1 MTDALKT
8 KLTELR
14 GLPSETEWVE
24 FKQDN
29 DAPNEIGEYI
39 SALSNGAA
47 LCHQPS
53 GWLIWGVE
61 NATHCIVGTNVN
73 LKMRKAK
80 GNEDLEPWL
89 LRLLEPRINFVIHT
103 ALELPEGRVVMLEV
117 PAARTRPVRFI
128 NEAYVRVGSYKKKLR
143 DYPEKERKLWNSA
156 LLQADLSARPV
167 EGAALEDLD
176 PVERA
181 RLRQFIEANNGDAA
195 LLELG
200 DDELD
205 GALGLTVRE
214 GDHRVPTLTGLL
226 LIGREARL
234 RELVP
239 THEVAFQVLEGEEVR
254 TNEFRRTP
262 LVRLVEWLETSFTAI
277 NIEEEVQIGLF
288 RVPVPRV
295 DRRAFREGVL
305 NALVHRDHAQT
316 GAVHVRFDAE
326 SLVISSPGGFVHGVT
341 VSNLLTTEPR
351 PRNPNLADA
360 MKRIGLVERT
370 GRGVD
375 LIYRGLLR
383 YGRARPD
390 YSRSDADGVVLRIAT
405 SPADHA
411 FLKLV
416 VDEERSRRGALPL
429 DSLLAL
435 SVLRERRRVTT
446 AEIATAVQKDEGAAK
461 STLEALIERGF
472 VEPRGTGRG
481 RTYTLSASLY
491 ASEGRRTAFTLQ
503 SGFEA
508 AQQEALVVNFA
519 RQHGKVRRADVVELC
534 MLNEDQATRLLS
546 RLVQSKKLRAEG
558 EKRGRVY
565 YPTTELA

>member
-1 MTDALKT
+1 MTDALKM

-14 GLPSETEWVE
+14 GLSSETEWVE
-24 FKQDN
+24 FKHN
-29 DAPNEIGEYI
+29 DDVPDEIGEYL

-53 GWLIWGVE
+53 GWLVWGVE
-61 NATHCIVGTNVN
+61 NGTHRIVGTTVN
-73 LKMRKAK
+73 LKAQKGK

-89 LRLLEPRINFVIHT
+89 LRLLDPRIDFVIHP

-117 PAARTRPVRFI
+117 PAARGRPVRFVH
-128 NEAYVRVGSYKKKLR
+128 EAYVRVGSYKKRLR
-143 DYPEKERKLWNSA
+143 DFPEKERKLWSA
-156 LLQADLSARPV
+156 DLLNADLSARPV
-167 EGAALEDLD
+167 EGATLEDLD

-181 RLRQFIEANNGDAA
+181 RLRQFIEANHGDAA
-195 LLELG
+195 LLELS

-205 GALGLTVRE
+205 GALGLTVRV
-214 GDHRVPTLTGLL
+214 GAHRVPSLTGLL
-226 LIGREARL
+226 LIGRVPRL

-262 LVRLVEWLETSFTAI
+262 LLRLVEWLETSFTAI
-277 NIEEEVQIGLF
+277 NVEEEMQLGLF

-295 DRRAFREGVL
+295 DKRAFREGVL
-305 NALVHRDHAQT
+305 NAVVHRDYTRT
-316 GAVHVRFDAE
+316 GAVHVRFDAD
-326 SLVISSPGGFVHGVT
+326 SLVISSPGGFVQGVS

-351 PRNPNLADA
+351 PRNPSLADA

-383 YGRARPD
+383 YGRSQPD
-390 YSRSDADGVVLRIAT
+390 YSRSSADGVVLSLAT
-405 SPADHA
+405 SPANEA
-411 FLKLV
+411 FLKVV
-416 VDEERSRRGALPL
+416 VDEERSARGALRL

-446 AEIATAVQKDEGAAK
+446 AEIAAAVQKDEGAAK
-461 STLEALIERGF
+461 RTLEALIERGL

-491 ASEGRRTAFTLQ
+491 ALEGNRVAFTLQ
-503 SGFEA
+503 SGFEQS
-508 AQQEALVVNFA
+508 QQEALVLNFA
-519 RQHGKVRRADVVELC
+519 RHHGRVKRSDVVALC
-534 MLNEDQATRLLS
+534 RLNEDQATRLLTK
-546 RLVQSKKLRAEG
+546 LVRSKQLRPEG

-565 YPTTELA
+565 VPTTDPS

>member
-8 KLTELR
+8 KLEELC
-14 GLPSETEWVE
+14 GLPSETEWLE
-24 FKQDN
+24 FKRNDN
-29 DAPNEIGEYI
+29 APDEIGEYI

-47 LCHQPS
+47 LSNQPS
-53 GWLIWGVE
+53 GWLVWGVE
-61 NATHCIVGTNVN
+61 NATHRIVGTTVN
-73 LKMRKAK
+73 LKAQKGK

-89 LRLLEPRINFVIHT
+89 LRFLDPRIDFVIHP

-117 PAARTRPVRFI
+117 PAARGRPVRFTH
-128 NEAYVRVGSYKKKLR
+128 EAYVRVGSYKKKLR
-143 DYPEKERKLWNSA
+143 DYPEKERKLWSA
-156 LLQADLSARPV
+156 DPLQADLSSRPV
-167 EGAALEDLD
+167 EGATLEDLD
-176 PVERA
+176 PAERA
-181 RLRQFIEANNGDAA
+181 RLRQFIEANHGDAA

-205 GALGLTVRE
+205 GALGLTVRV
-214 GDHRVPTLTGLL
+214 GGHRVPSLTGLL
-226 LIGREARL
+226 LIGRVARL
-234 RELVP
+234 RELIP
-239 THEVAFQVLEGEEVR
+239 THEVAFQVLDGEEVR

-262 LVRLVEWLETSFTAI
+262 LLRLVEWLETSFTAV
-277 NIEEEVQIGLF
+277 NIEEEVQLGLF

-295 DRRAFREGVL
+295 DQRAFREGVL
-305 NALVHRDHAQT
+305 NAVVHRDYART

-341 VSNLLTTEPR
+341 ISNLLTTEPR

-383 YGRARPD
+383 YGRSRPD
-390 YSRSDADGVVLRIAT
+390 YSRSTAEGVVLSLAT
-405 SPADHA
+405 SPANQG
-411 FLKLV
+411 FLKV
-416 VDEERSRRGALPL
+416 VVEEERSPRGGLRL

-446 AEIATAVQKDEGAAK
+446 AEIAAAVQKDEGAAK
-461 STLEALIERGF
+461 RTLETLIERGL

-491 ASEGRRTAFTLQ
+491 ALEGSRVAFTLQ
-503 SGFEA
+503 SGFE
-508 AQQEALVVNFA
+508 QSQNEAFVLNFA
-519 RQHGKVRRADVVELC
+519 RQHGRVKRSEVVELC
-534 MLNEDQATRLLS
+534 RLNEDQATRLLK
-546 RLVQSKKLRAEG
+546 RLVGSGQLRPEG

-565 YPTTELA
+565 VPTTEPT